1 MSGAMFGGLS
11 EELTRE
17 LVEYALRP
25 SPGTPRRWHIT
36 RLFMYRRLENLL
48 KDEDSPERTAL
59 SISHSANLAPL
70 LGLGSVAVEEANFP
84 EHDITDLAAFADESF
99 DFVLADQVLEHV
111 AGDPFAAFRECH
123 RVLKP
128 GGIVVQT
135 TCFFNLIHQ
144 HPTDFWRFTPNA
156 LRLLCENTGLE
167 VTSVG
172 GWGNREAW
180 HFMWLGYRMHKIPED
195 PKNPIFRLAMKQDK
209 KYPVVTWVLARR
221 P

>member
-1 MSGAMFGGLS
+1 MFGGLS
-11 EELTRE
+11 EELTQE
-17 LVEYALRP
+17 LVEFALQA
-25 SPGTPRRWHIT
+25 SPGTERRWHIT

-48 KDEDSPERTAL
+48 SEHDSPERRAL
-59 SISHSANLAPL
+59 SISHSSNLAPL
-70 LGLGSVAVEEANFP
+70 LGLGSVGIEEANFP

-111 AGDPFAAFRECH
+111 AGDPFAAFRECR

-156 LRLLCENTGLE
+156 LSLLCENTGFE
-167 VTSVG
+167 VTNVG

-180 HFMWLGYRMHKIPED
+180 SYMWLGYRMRKIPED

-209 KYPVVTWVLARR
+209 KYPIVTWVLARR